1 MQPDDQRLRALL
13 GQGHLVKDHRP
24 PAWRRPALWG
34 LVVVVSVA
42 AGFWALDQRGSAGP
56 AAGVAPAPDPAQAN
70 GMRWW
75 SHPSLGSQETPL
87 AAAQQAPLAD
97 APEVVVQPVAPP
109 AKAGLFQLDAAG
121 QLALDERTRLGVE
134 SLVALT
140 APDQMHTALEEH
152 LKGLPPEAAAAARAF
167 VGRYENYADAQRS
180 SYPPGRAPLVPE
192 EGLAELA
199 GLQALRET
207 YFGREAA
214 QRMFGEEDA
223 VARRLLELMREDP
236 VPDAPMEDK
245 AVRAQARYD
254 AERDSGAGDSPVL
267 SR

>member
-13 GQGHLVKDHRP
+13 GQGHLVRDHRP
-24 PAWRRPALWG
+24 PPWRRPVLWG
-34 LVVVVSVA
+34 LAVVVSVA
-42 AGFWALDQRGSAGP
+42 AGYWALGQRESAAP
-56 AAGVAPAPDPAQAN
+56 AASTAPAAQPAQAN

-75 SHPSLGSQETPL
+75 SHPSLGSQEAPL
-87 AAAQQAPLAD
+87 VAAQLPMAEVPA
-97 APEVVVQPVAPP
+97 VVVQPVAPP
-109 AKAGLFQLDAAG
+109 AKPGLFQMDATG

-140 APDQMHTALEEH
+140 APHQMHTALEAH
-152 LKGLPPEAAAAARAF
+152 LQGLPPEAAAAARTF
-167 VGRYENYADAQRS
+167 VGRYENYVDAQKS
-180 SYPPGRAPLVPE
+180 TYPPGRAPLVPE

-207 YFGREAA
+207 HFGREAA

>member
-1 MQPDDQRLRALL
+1 MPSDDRRLMALL
-13 GQGHLVKDHRP
+13 GRGQPAPERP
-24 PAWRRPALWG
+24 PAAWRRPVWYG
-34 LVVVVSVA
+34 LAVVVAVA
-42 AGFWALDQRGSAGP
+42 AGWWALAQRDSG
-56 AAGVAPAPDPAQAN
+56 APAVHRGASANPPAKN
-70 GMRWW
+70 DMRWW
-75 SHPSLGSQETPL
+75 SHPTLGAHETPE
-87 AAAQQAPLAD
+87 A
-97 APEVVVQPVAPP
+97 EETPVAEAPALTQDDTPP
-109 AKAGLFQLDAAG
+109 SKGDLFRLDAAG

-140 APDQMHTALEEH
+140 APEQMHDALEAH
-152 LKGLPPEAAAAARAF
+152 VKGLPPKAAAAAREL
-167 VGRYENYADAQRS
+167 VGRYESYVDAQKS

-199 GLQALRET
+199 GLQALRES

-223 VARRLLELMREDP
+223 VAQRLLELMREDP

-254 AERDSGAGDSPVL
+254 AERQGEAGGKAL
-267 SR
+267 AR